1 MSAPFRVVRTEELHK
16 SRVFSVVRKTVEAP
30 GEVFTR
36 DVAAH
41 QGAVAVLAVDDQGRV
56 GLLRQY
62 RATFDRAGIEIPAG
76 TLDVPGEAPEAA
88 AARELEEEMGVRART
103 WRELGRFM
111 VSPGWTDQTMTIF
124 EARDLEHVERRP
136 AGPEEGAIEVL
147 WLTPDEALAALRA
160 EPLVDYTTAVALHR
174 VYGRFFD

>member
-1 MSAPFRVVRTEELHK
+1 MTSFRVVRSEVLHQ
-16 SRVFSVVRKTVEAP
+16 SRVFDVVRKTVE
-30 GEVFTR
+30 GRDELFTR
-36 DVAAH
+36 EVAAH
-41 QGAVAVLAVDDQGRV
+41 RGAVSVLAVDAEGRV

-76 TLDVPGEAPEAA
+76 TLDVPGETPERA

-111 VSPGWTDQTMTIF
+111 VSPGWTDQVMTIF
-124 EARDLEHVERRP
+124 EARDLEHVERQP
-136 AGPEEGAIEVL
+136 AGPEESEIEVL
-147 WLTPDEALAALRA
+147 WLSPDDALAALRA

-174 VYGRFFD
+174 VYGRFYD